1 MRPGRFFWK
10 LFLGNSALLAL
21 TLSITIWLIVV
32 EFDRFQA
39 DQLTPYL
46 HNHAD
51 TIAALVEHR
60 LTANRTLE
68 LQQLVRRIASGHPEA
83 VRTTLVAADGRVLAD
98 SQGDTATM
106 ENHLQRPEIA
116 QALQAERGE
125 SERWSDTVSRT
136 MKYVAV
142 RVDQGGVPVGV
153 VRVAMPV
160 RTLAERTVAAR
171 RLLGPIGLIGVLA
184 AIGMAVGLALLWS
197 NRLRR
202 LTAAAQSLSRGDLKA
217 AIPVSG
223 SDEVATLAKSLER
236 MRTRLA
242 RQVETIL
249 RQRITLESLVAQ
261 LDEGVVVAD
270 ADGRI
275 VLVNPAAA
283 RLLGF
288 RGTATGAII
297 LDSQPRVESVVAPHD
312 LQRMLLRHEQESD
325 ARPEGSS
332 TVGDMPE
339 NLHLHAIRLDVPDSP
354 SPAYVLARACH
365 IPIAMPSARS
375 VSARQGADGGRLLV
389 LTDVTALLRA
399 IRSRSDFVANA
410 SHELRTPV
418 AAIRA
423 AVETLTKV
431 DFAQE
436 GDAAL
441 RFANI
446 IARQAARLEALVTD
460 LLDLAK
466 VESPGAR
473 FEASKIFLQR
483 AIDDLHARWEQELND
498 KALRWTA
505 EVAPEASEV
514 QANNHLLSLVLDN
527 LVDNANKF
535 TPQGGA
541 IAVRTRRSGDNLVIE
556 ISDTGCGIAPQD
568 QQRVF
573 ERFYQVDAVRTGT
586 GSHKRGTGLGLAIV
600 RHAVSAMGGTVSLT
614 SEVGLGTRVIVQL
627 PRSAQSV

>member
-10 LFLGNSALLAL
+10 LFLGNAALLAL
-21 TLSITIWLIVV
+21 TLSISIWLIVV

-51 TIAALVEHR
+51 TIAALVEHQ

-68 LQQLVRRIASGHPEA
+68 LQQLVRRIASDNPEA
-83 VRTTLVAADGRVLAD
+83 VRLTLVAADGRVLAD
-98 SQGDTATM
+98 SQGDAATM

-116 QALQAERGE
+116 QALQAGRGE
-125 SERWSDTVSRT
+125 SERWSDTVART

-142 RVDQGGVPVGV
+142 RVDEGRVPVGV

-160 RTLAERTVAAR
+160 RTLAERTAAAR
-171 RLLGPIGLIGVLA
+171 RLLGPIGLIGLLA
-184 AIGMAVGLALLWS
+184 AVGMAVGLALLWS
-197 NRLRR
+197 NRIRR
-202 LTAAAQSLSRGDLKA
+202 LTAAAQSLSRGDLNA
-217 AIPVSG
+217 AISVSG

-236 MRTRLA
+236 MRARLA

-249 RQRITLESLVAQ
+249 RQRVTLESLVAQ

-270 ADGRI
+270 GDGRI

-288 RGTATGAII
+288 TGMATGEII
-297 LDSQPRVESVVAPHD
+297 LDSQHRVESVVAPHD
-312 LQRMLLRHEQESD
+312 LQRMLLRDDQESK
-325 ARPEGSS
+325 ARSEREL
-332 TVGDMPE
+332 TAGDMPE
-339 NLHLHAIRLDVPDSP
+339 NLHLQAIRLDVPGSTSP
-354 SPAYVLARACH
+354 TYVLARSCS

-375 VSARQGADGGRLLV
+375 SSASKGADGGRLLV
-389 LTDVTALLRA
+389 LTDVTALMRA

-418 AAIRA
+418 AAIRV

-431 DFAQE
+431 DFAKE
-436 GDAAL
+436 GEAAL
-441 RFANI
+441 RFSNI

-460 LLDLAK
+460 LLDLAR
-466 VESPGAR
+466 VESPGTR
-473 FEASKIFLQR
+473 IEPSRIFLQR
-483 AIDDLHARWEQELND
+483 AIDELRGRWEQDIQD
-498 KALRWTA
+498 KALRWIA
-505 EVAPEASEV
+505 EIKPEASEV
-514 QANNHLLSLVLDN
+514 QANGHLLSLVLDN
-527 LVDNANKF
+527 LVDNAIKF
-535 TPQGGA
+535 TPSGGE
-541 IAVRTRRSGDNLVIE
+541 ISVQTRASEDRIVIE
-556 ISDTGCGIAPQD
+556 ITDTGCGIAVQD

-586 GSHKRGTGLGLAIV
+586 GSDKRGTGLGLSIV
-600 RHAVSAMGGTVSLT
+600 RHAVSAMGGTVNLT
-614 SEVGLGTRVIVQL
+614 SEVGLGTRVIVEL
-627 PRSAQSV
+627 PRFG